1 VRGIDFFARFSYDQ
15 DMKQTTFAMT
25 GFEKH
30 HKTTRRE
37 KFLTEMDEIVP
48 WAKLCKVVEPFY
60 PTGEGGRPAIG
71 LERMLRL
78 HFIQQWFTLSDV
90 ALEDALYESISLRRF
105 AQIDLGHE
113 PVPDATTLC
122 KFRRLLEEH
131 HLGKE
136 IFIEVN
142 RHLAS
147 RGLTVSGGTIVDA
160 TIIAA
165 PSSTKNEQKA
175 RDPEMHQTK
184 KGNQWYFG
192 AKAHIGVDSRHK
204 LVHSVVVT
212 AANVHDSKVLPE
224 LLHGKETRVYGDSAY
239 VGQREVIRKRA
250 PKAKDFT
257 NKRAYRNRPLTE
269 ADKDTNRRK
278 SRVRSRC
285 EHVFGTVKG
294 VFGFRK
300 IRYRGIAK
308 NENRLNVLFALAN
321 LFTAKKKL
329 LAHSGA

>member
-1 VRGIDFFARFSYDQ
+1 
-15 DMKQTTFAMT
+15 MKQTTFAMT

-37 KFLTEMDEIVP
+37 KFLTEMDRIVP
-48 WAKLCKVVEPFY
+48 WSALCKIIEPYY

-78 HFIQQWFTLSDV
+78 YFIQQWFTLSDAAV
-90 ALEDALYESISLRRF
+90 EDSLYESISMRRF
-105 AQIDLGHE
+105 AWIDLGRE
-113 PVPDATTLC
+113 PVPDETTLC
-122 KFRRLLEEH
+122 KFRRLLETHE
-131 HLGKE
+131 LGKE
-136 IFIEVN
+136 LFAEVN

-147 RGLTVSGGTIVDA
+147 HGLTVSGGTIVDA

-165 PSSTKNEQKA
+165 PSSTKNKEKS

-192 AKAHIGVDSRHK
+192 AKAHIGVDSKHK
-204 LVHSVVVT
+204 IVHSVAVT
-212 AANVHDSKVLPE
+212 AANVHDSKALGD
-224 LLHGKETRVYGDSAY
+224 LLHGEETRVYGDSAY
-239 VGQREVIRKRA
+239 VGQKATIRKRA
-250 PKAKDFT
+250 RKAKDFT
-257 NKRAYRNRPLTE
+257 NKRAYRNRPLSE
-269 ADKDTNRRK
+269 ADKATNRRK
-278 SRVRSRC
+278 SSIRSRC

-300 IRYRGIAK
+300 LPYRGIAK

-321 LFTAKKKL
+321 LFTVKNKL
-329 LAHSGA
+329 LAFSGA